1 MTTAQ
6 RAYVKFF
13 VLFAAL
19 FCAAYAL
26 RLAVVPDIV
35 AVAEGEQATWRVE
48 VAFVLVTLEN
58 LGIGGFALTL
68 LLATGASLWRRLRPP
83 ATP

>member
-35 AVAEGEQATWRVE
+35 AVAEGEQATWRVRWRS
-48 VAFVLVTLEN
+48 FSSPLK
-58 LGIGGFALTL
+58 IW
-68 LLATGASLWRRLRPP
+68 ASADSR
-83 ATP
+83 